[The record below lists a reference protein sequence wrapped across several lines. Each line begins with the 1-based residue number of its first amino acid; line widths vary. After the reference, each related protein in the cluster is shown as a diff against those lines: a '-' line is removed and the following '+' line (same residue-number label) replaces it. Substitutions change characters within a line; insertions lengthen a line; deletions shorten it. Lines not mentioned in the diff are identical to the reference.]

1 MAARKYDLVMTH
13 GLDTDGAFLHRV
25 QERCAAAGLDFFLI
39 EPLWA
44 EAFLKALDEGAVL
57 PRTLINLHSEHHDR
71 SDVFSRLVDRAEALG
86 VRMIDP
92 PSIARAC
99 FDKAAMHH
107 RLVEAGI
114 AVPPTILLPAAQAA
128 GWRPTRDESC
138 LLGSPFV
145 VKPSLGYGR
154 KGVVLDAMEAED
166 VARSMAAW
174 PDPCLLLQRK
184 IIPRMLGDQPA
195 YFRAYY
201 IFGRI
206 WFCWWNCFSD
216 LYREVDAD
224 EWSALQLEPLRE
236 ITLSIARI
244 TGMGMFS
251 TEIALSDSDEFVV
264 IDYVNDQIHL
274 LTQSSNPAIGVPDA
288 VVLGIA
294 DALVDVVLGKPV
306 VQTSR
311 EETA

>member
-1 MAARKYDLVMTH
+1 MAVRKYDLVMTH

-44 EAFLKALDEGAVL
+44 EAFLKALDAGTVL
-57 PRTLINLHSEHHDR
+57 PRTLINLHSEHHDPQ
-71 SDVFSRLVDRAEALG
+71 DVFSRLVDRAEALG

-92 PSIARAC
+92 PSVARAC

-107 RLVEAGI
+107 RLIAAGI
-114 AVPPTILLPAAQAA
+114 HVPPTILLPAEAA
-128 GWRPTRDESC
+128 ARWTPTREESS

-154 KGVVLDAMEAED
+154 RGVVLDAMDVED

-174 PDPCLLLQRK
+174 PDRCLLLQRR

-195 YFRAYY
+195 YFRVYY

-206 WFCWWNCFSD
+206 WCCWWNCFND
-216 LYREVDAD
+216 LYREVTP
-224 EWSALQLEPLRE
+224 EELVTLRLSPLRE
-236 ITLSIARI
+236 ITLEIARL

-251 TEIALSDSDEFVV
+251 TEITLSDAGRFVV
-264 IDYVNDQIHL
+264 IDYVNDQIHM

-294 DALVDVVLGKPV
+294 DALVDVVSGRSVVPV
-306 VQTSR
+306 A
-311 EETA
+311 EEDPA

>member
-13 GLDTDGAFLHRV
+13 GLDTDGVFLHRV

-44 EAFLKALDEGAVL
+44 EAFLKALDEGTVL

-71 SDVFSRLVDRAEALG
+71 TDVFSRLVDRAESLG

-107 RLVEAGI
+107 RLIEAGI
-114 AVPPTILLPAAQAA
+114 TVPPTILLPAAKAA
-128 GWRPTRDESC
+128 GWRPTRDESW

-195 YFRAYY
+195 YFRAYF

-206 WFCWWNCFSD
+206 WCCWWNCFSD

-251 TEIALSDSDEFVV
+251 TEIALSDSGEFVV

-294 DALVDVVLGKPV
+294 DALVDVVLGKPFV
-306 VQTSR
+306 PTVQ

>member
-13 GLDTDGAFLHRV
+13 GLDTDGVFLHRV

-71 SDVFSRLVDRAEALG
+71 TDVFSRLVDRAESLG

-107 RLVEAGI
+107 RLIEAGI
-114 AVPPTILLPAAQAA
+114 TVPPTILLPAAKAA
-128 GWRPTRDESC
+128 GWRPTRDESW

-154 KGVVLDAMEAED
+154 KGVVLDAMAAED

-195 YFRAYY
+195 YFRAYF

-206 WFCWWNCFSD
+206 WCCWWNCFSD

-251 TEIALSDSDEFVV
+251 TEIALSDSGEFVV

-294 DALVDVVLGKPV
+294 DALVDVVLGKPYV
-306 VQTSR
+306 PTVQ